1 MRSGGSSDLA
11 RSRKQRH
18 KESNGSKFAFARRR
32 IAGDMGWLLRMLHL
46 DARDATAR
54 DPLDGESRAAVFD
67 GVALIQQPSGA
78 RDQESGDRRVVVR
91 FGQFQAEFAVGL
103 ADGHSGVDA
112 EDSFAALAEFRGQRL
127 VVFVLDLADDLFEYV
142 FERQNALDA
151 AVFVDD
157 YGQVD
162 AAILQAL
169 QDVAESGRVGDEDR
183 LAHDLLQVE
192 LAIFEQEGH
201 DVLAVKHADYLV
213 EIPAVDWPAGIAPDP
228 KTAPGR

>member
-1 MRSGGSSDLA
+1 MRSGSCSDLA
-11 RSRKQRH
+11 RRIKQRH
-18 KESNGSKFAFARRR
+18 KESDGSKFEFARLRV
-32 IAGDMGWLLRMLHL
+32 IEVGWHMRMLHL
-46 DARDATAR
+46 DARDATAG
-54 DPLDGESRAAVFD
+54 DPLDSEFRAAVVD

-169 QDVAESGRVGDEDR
+169 QDVAEPGRVWNEDR

-192 LAIFEQEGH
+192 YLLFEQEWH
-201 DVLAVKHADYLV
+201 DVLAMEHADYLRS
-213 EIPAVDWPAGIAPDP
+213 EEH
-228 KTAPGR
+228 TSELQSLR